1 MKIDL
6 NYCPLCSR
14 KLITYWVFLIYS
26 AIDTLLTCW
35 PLDLLLRITKSQE
48 HWELHVPMD
57 SFWSCAMAKVHEI
70 SFYPSKL
77 WKTSMIIQPWLVI
90 QFHLFQASAR
100 RSHSAVRRHI
110 QNAWNW
116 SKIQIPH
123 FPLEMRRLCLA
134 SNHYLGMMFFKW
146 SCLRYTGNTL
156 TQKSNLLPINTI

>member
-1 MKIDL
+1 MNVLSEQLVLSGGNKEIV
-6 NYCPLCSR
+6 PLPVTMA
-14 KLITYWVFLIYS
+14 LITDFESGEKRTCIKIINCFLI
-26 AIDTLLTCW
+26 T
-35 PLDLLLRITKSQE
+35 
-48 HWELHVPMD
+48 
-57 SFWSCAMAKVHEI
+57 
-70 SFYPSKL
+70 FYPSKL

-156 TQKSNLLPINTI
+156 TQKSNLLPINTT